1 MTAAGRSLMLG
12 AAGLTALAAAALLA
26 LTAGGPPEGTAA
38 GAAAGRA
45 VDGAA
50 LAPRL
55 VGGLAGLGT
64 ALRRGDRLDGGVARH
79 RRPLGASPRCRCFGL
94 LARAAPL
101 VVLTGLPVLA
111 APEAVFPLAGRAAAR
126 DRRPPGSLPRSGL
139 GGAAQCRL
147 CAWCW
152 PAPASSCRRIRK
164 RRRPG
169 RGAAVAM
176 AYALATTFAAVDWQM
191 SLEPAFASSAFG
203 LRAIAEQMTAAFRAG
218 RAPVGLARPA
228 DAGARHGRAAGRR
241 GDGLGLC
248 RVHGVPGDLVGQPD
262 RTRSST
268 SCTAVRAGGRRR
280 SGCWSWRSWVVPL
293 VALLFTR
300 VRASLGWLAA
310 VAALVLAGRVVDRIW
325 RIVPAFDGATLP
337 PLIATQGSRR
347 CWERWAPPAS
357 PSPSSGRRPGRLGDD
372 GRPRPPRP

>member
-50 LAPRL
+50 LARGWWAAWL
-55 VGGLAGLGT
+55 VWAPLSVGAIGWMAAWHVTGG
-64 ALRRGDRLDGGVARH
+64 RWGVAAL
-79 RRPLGASPRCRCFGL
+79 PLFGL

-111 APEAVFPLAGRAAAR
+111 APEAVFPWLAGPLPETAAHRAAFHDPVWAALR
-126 DRRPPGSLPRSGL
+126 SAAYVLVLAGAGFVLP
-139 GGAAQCRL
+139 AD
-147 CAWCW
+147 
-152 PAPASSCRRIRK
+152 PK

-203 LRAIAEQMTAAFRAG
+203 LRAIAEQMTAAFVLVVLLSAWRGPPMPARDTAALLAG
-218 RAPVGLARPA
+218 VVMAWGYVAFMEYLVIWSGNLPHKVEYFLHRGTGWWPAAIWVLVLAQ
-228 DAGARHGRAAGRR
+228 
-241 GDGLGLC
+241 L
-248 RVHGVPGDLVGQPD
+248 
-262 RTRSST
+262 
-268 SCTAVRAGGRRR
+268 
-280 SGCWSWRSWVVPL
+280 VVPL

-337 PLIATQGSRR
+337 PLIATAGFAALLGALGAAGLAVAL
-347 CWERWAPPAS
+347 ERPTAGEA
-357 PSPSSGRRPGRLGDD
+357 GR
-372 GRPRPPRP
+372 